1 MRYIRREPPPS
12 IAEANDI
19 LVFVSYWHQNM
30 AKGDSLG
37 ELEQL
42 VMVAI
47 LRLGDNAYGAA
58 IRQELEARAGRVVT
72 GGSVYSTLQ
81 RLEEKGYVSSKLG
94 EPLPERGGRART
106 YFKVEAEGLE
116 ALKHTY
122 GALKRMA
129 AGLKVLPQLN

>member
-1 MRYIRREPPPS
+1 
-12 IAEANDI
+12 
-19 LVFVSYWHQNM
+19 M
-30 AKGDSLG
+30 ARGDSLG
-37 ELEQL
+37 DLEQL

-58 IRQELEARAGRVVT
+58 IRDELEVRAGRIVT
-72 GGSVYSTLQ
+72 GGSVYATLQ
-81 RLEEKGYVSSKLG
+81 RLEEKGYVSSRLG

-106 YFKVEAEGLE
+106 YFKVEPPGME

-129 AGLKVLPQLN
+129 AGLKALPQLT